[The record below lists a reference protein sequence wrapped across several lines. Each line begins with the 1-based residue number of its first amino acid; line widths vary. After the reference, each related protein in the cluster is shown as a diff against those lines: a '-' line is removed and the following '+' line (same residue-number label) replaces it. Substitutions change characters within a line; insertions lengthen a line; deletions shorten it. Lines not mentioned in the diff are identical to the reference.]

1 MFVRQLMTSDVK
13 TCSPEDTLEAVARKL
28 WDHDIGVVAVVSGT
42 HVVGMITDRDLCMA
56 AYTQRRP
63 LHEVLVSTAMS
74 RELHTVRPEDPV
86 EKALQVMKGAQV
98 RRLAVVDEQGR
109 PRGLVSMNDLVREAT
124 RPRSKLAPA
133 TVVQGLAEICAPRAT
148 AAPESASAKA
158 ALVGSTAE

>member
-1 MFVRQLMTSDVK
+1 MK

-28 WDHDIGVVAVVSGT
+28 WDHDIGVVPVVSGT

-63 LHEVLVSTAMS
+63 LHEILVSTAMS
-74 RELHTVRPEDPV
+74 RELHSVRPEDPV
-86 EKALQVMKGAQV
+86 DKALQTMKEGQV
-98 RRLAVVDEQGR
+98 RRLAVVDDEGR
-109 PRGLVSMNDLVREAT
+109 PRGLVAMNDLVRESI

-133 TVVQGLAEICAPRAT
+133 SVVQAMAEISAPRPA
-148 AAPESASAKA
+148 AAPAAQQGEA